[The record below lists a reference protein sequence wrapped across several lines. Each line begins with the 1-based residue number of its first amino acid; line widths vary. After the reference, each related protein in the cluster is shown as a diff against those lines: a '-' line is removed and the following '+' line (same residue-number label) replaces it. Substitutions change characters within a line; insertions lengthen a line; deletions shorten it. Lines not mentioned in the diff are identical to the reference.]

1 MNEDGIISLFL
12 FLAAQT
18 IALWRKLDKIEARL
32 NTAAKENL
40 RQNKRLKE
48 IEEDLIRIKHVL
60 GLS

>member
-32 NTAAKENL
+32 NTAVKENL